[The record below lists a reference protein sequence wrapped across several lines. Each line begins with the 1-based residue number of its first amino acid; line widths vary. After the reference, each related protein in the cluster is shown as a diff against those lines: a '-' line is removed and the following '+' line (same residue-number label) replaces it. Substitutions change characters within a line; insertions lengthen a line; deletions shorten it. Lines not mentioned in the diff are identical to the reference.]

1 MSILY
6 FICAN
11 LFDSSFKGKGLME
24 TFWLVGHANDPAN
37 NRQLIGKY
45 ENGDEEGMYANY
57 SITNNNRFS

>member
-1 MSILY
+1 
-6 FICAN
+6 
-11 LFDSSFKGKGLME
+11 ME
-24 TFWLVGHANDPAN
+24 TFWLVGHTNDLAN